1 MPSRRVGLAV
11 VLATLALGLVAC
23 SDNDSGITIYSG
35 RAKALVGPLFQRFTK
50 DTGIEVSVRYGE
62 SAELAAQ
69 IAEEGKRSP
78 ADVFVSQ
85 DAGALGALA
94 KRRLLS
100 RLTEEDLGKVDRRFR
115 ARDGTWIGFSGRA
128 RVIVAN
134 RQKVPG
140 TEVPTGVLSL
150 TDAKW
155 KGRLAIAPTNGSF
168 QAFVTAMRLRLGEER
183 TRAWLAAVKAN
194 DPRIYEGNAL
204 IVRAVNDGQVDVGL
218 ANHYYLH
225 ELAKEIGQDKVVA
238 ENHFP
243 PESDPGALVNVAGVG
258 ILEASGGKKDATAL
272 VRYLLDT
279 SGQRYFA
286 ETTFEY
292 PLLDGVPAAPGVPP
306 LSQIPSPDIDLSD
319 LAGLEQTLALLREVG
334 LL

>member
-1 MPSRRVGLAV
+1 MRRLWLATV
-11 VLATLALGLVAC
+11 IATLATGLAAC
-23 SDNDSGITIYSG
+23 GGEDSGITVYSG

-50 DTGIEVSVRYGE
+50 DTGIKVSVRYGE
-62 SAELAAQ
+62 GAELAAQ

-100 RLTEEDLGKVDRRFR
+100 RLPDEELDKVDARFR
-115 ARDGTWIGFSGRA
+115 AKDGTWVGISGRA

-140 TEVPTGVLSL
+140 PEVPTGVLSL
-150 TDAKW
+150 TEAKW
-155 KGRLAIAPTNGSF
+155 RGRFAIAPTNASF
-168 QAFVTAMRLRLGEER
+168 QAFVTAMRVQAGDDS
-183 TRAWLAAVKAN
+183 TRAWLAALKAN
-194 DPRIYEGNAL
+194 EPRIYEGNAL
-204 IVRAVNDGQVDVGL
+204 IVRAVNDGQVDLGL
-218 ANHYYLH
+218 ANHYYLY
-225 ELAKEIGQDKVVA
+225 ELGKEIGQDKLVA

-243 PESDPGALVNVAGVG
+243 PEDDPGALVNVAGVG
-258 ILEASGGKKDATAL
+258 ILESSKGNKDATAF
-272 VRYLLDT
+272 VRYLL
-279 SGQRYFA
+279 SPPAQRHFA

-292 PLLDGVPAAPGVPP
+292 PLVEGVPAAPEVPP
-306 LSQIPSPDIDLSD
+306 LSQVPSPDIDLSD
-319 LAGLEQTLALLREVG
+319 LAGLEETLAMLREVG